1 MILLNFIGKIKSN
14 LRLSVQ
20 IIFTALTNGY
30 LLGYMNGKIYKGKS
44 KTVCVP
50 GLNCYSC
57 PGAIGSCPIGSIQAV
72 LGSKNLKMSF
82 YVNGI

>member
-1 MILLNFIGKIKSN
+1 M
-14 LRLSVQ
+14 RLSVQ

>member
-1 MILLNFIGKIKSN
+1 MNFIGKIKSN

>member
-30 LLGYMNGKIYKGKS
+30 LLGYMNGKIYKGKG

>member
-57 PGAIGSCPIGSIQAV
+57 PGAIGSCSIGSIQAV